1 MFPWYQILATHLF
14 LLIFSSCVDEL
25 EVCKGIP
32 QCSNK
37 EDLKWCKN
45 ATSWSLPHKDWISL
59 RKLVR
64 CTHPGQP
71 EYHPGQWIPSAV
83 KGDGLFQC
91 YNRATADE
99 DPFSLDKNKNAQ
111 KTWLELVHT
120 PCDFGWS
127 RCLGRSD
134 QCVNAYCKSFF
145 ELKVWIIETK
155 TYSIK
160 WIDIT
165 PNIYTCLPF

>member
-1 MFPWYQILATHLF
+1 MFFFSFFI
-14 LLIFSSCVDEL
+14 SSCVDEL
-25 EVCKGIP
+25 KVCKGIP

-45 ATSWSLPHKDWISL
+45 ATSWSLPHTEDWKPL
-59 RKLVR
+59 NGLVR

-71 EYHPGQWIPSAV
+71 DYHPGQWIDSYL

-111 KTWLELVHT
+111 KTWLELVNT
-120 PCDFGWS
+120 PCDNKGDPKSELKWR
-127 RCLGRSD
+127 RCLGRSN
-134 QCVNAYCKSFF
+134 QCVISRGKYFD
-145 ELKVWIIETK
+145 LKV
-155 TYSIK
+155 
-160 WIDIT
+160 
-165 PNIYTCLPF
+165 